1 MSVRTFFHKTYS
13 KLKVNCWSKE
23 GRQEIY
29 GVPVQGFRN
38 FSVSKRSFSS
48 FFANQKMVLSIL
60 FKKQISPCPSSLF
73 SKTEKSLC
81 PTFRH
86 PRVLTPLNFLANLC
100 CREFLSHCPLFKTQR
115 IALSPFFQKPKKSM
129 PSFLKTEGSVDKP
142 ARVPSK
148 PARVPNEYCPI
159 P

>member
-1 MSVRTFFHKTYS
+1 M
-13 KLKVNCWSKE
+13 
-23 GRQEIY
+23 
-29 GVPVQGFRN
+29 QGFRN
-38 FSVSKRSFSS
+38 FSVSRRSFPS
-48 FFANQKMVLSIL
+48 FFKNQKMFLPIL

-73 SKTEKSLC
+73 SKNRKKSMPHFSTSRSLD
-81 PTFRH
+81 PIEFSSKS
-86 PRVLTPLNFLANLC
+86 VLSGVFKTQK
-100 CREFLSHCPLFKTQR
+100 SHCPLFKTQR

-148 PARVPNEYCPI
+148 PARVPNKYCPI